1 MTETTEMTLGPQRL
15 QALARANEVRLAR
28 AGLKRRIAQG
38 QISAADVIIACPE
51 AASSWS
57 VGELLISQRRWGI
70 TKCRKFLAR
79 NQISEIKTIGK
90 LTDRQRR
97 LLADQLKAGEPP
109 SPEVRELARSHESKP
124 QHQRE
129 LARPHESE
137 HRHEREPELALA

>member
-1 MTETTEMTLGPQRL
+1 MTETTEMTPGPQRL

-57 VGELLISQRRWGI
+57 IGELLISQRRWGI

-97 LLADQLKAGEPP
+97 LLADQLKTCEPR
-109 SPEVRELARSHESKP
+109 PEVREPARRHEP
-124 QHQRE
+124 ELQHE
-129 LARPHESE
+129 HKLARPQEPE
-137 HRHEREPELALA
+137 HRHEREPALALA